1 MMRIS
6 DLVTR
11 EEHDSES
18 ERVKERA
25 SVDFQLAPLKSR
37 REIDDLQLV
46 ELGREHRAQDRRV
59 LDVSSRHVC
68 SNSRI
73 NPEEDAIRSSIH
85 S

>member
-37 REIDDLQLV
+37 REIDDL
-46 ELGREHRAQDRRV
+46 
-59 LDVSSRHVC
+59 
-68 SNSRI
+68 
-73 NPEEDAIRSSIH
+73 
-85 S
+85 